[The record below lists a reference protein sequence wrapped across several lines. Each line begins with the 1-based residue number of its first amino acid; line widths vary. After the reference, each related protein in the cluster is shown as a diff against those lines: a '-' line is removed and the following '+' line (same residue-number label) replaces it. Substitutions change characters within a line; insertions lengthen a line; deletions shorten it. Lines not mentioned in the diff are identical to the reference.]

1 MMMDHELAFQQLK
14 DSHKP
19 MIVSNPD
26 IRGGEPCFAG
36 TRIPVAAIIACLA
49 GGDDPE
55 DIYDSYPSLP
65 LGGVEAAIEWDTQQR
80 RAA

>member
-1 MMMDHELAFQQLK
+1 MDSDIEFSRLK
-14 DSHKP
+14 ANLTAE
-19 MIVSNPD
+19 IVSDPN
-26 IRGGEPCFAG
+26 IRGGEPCFKG

-65 LGGVEAAIEWDTQQR
+65 LGGIEAAAAWEMQQR
-80 RAA
+80 DAA